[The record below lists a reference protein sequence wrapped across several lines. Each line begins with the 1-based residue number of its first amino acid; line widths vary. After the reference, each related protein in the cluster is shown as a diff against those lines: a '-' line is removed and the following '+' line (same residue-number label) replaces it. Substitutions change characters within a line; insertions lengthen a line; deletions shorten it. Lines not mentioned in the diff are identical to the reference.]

1 MVLFL
6 STLLQMLI
14 FLELEL
20 IPFGATLLACLFL
33 GLEYGIL
40 VGLGTNIAFVLY
52 SSARPPLYVERLKL
66 SDGDI
71 FLVAPSRSLQYPA
84 AEFIREKIM
93 SDCYGTNNVI
103 VVDGKY
109 VRSIDATVGRVSWYF
124 LSHTYKS
131 QR

>member
-1 MVLFL
+1 M
-6 STLLQMLI
+6 
-14 FLELEL
+14 
-20 IPFGATLLACLFL
+20 ACVFM

-40 VGLGTNIAFVLY
+40 VGLGTNIVFVLY
-52 SSARPPLYVERLKL
+52 SSARPPVYIERLKL

-93 SDCYGTNNVI
+93 SDCDGTNNVI

-109 VRSIDATVGRVSWYF
+109 IRSIDATVGRVSYQF
-124 LSHTYKS
+124 
-131 QR
+131 